1 MSPNKR
7 FEDIAKLLEEIQKE
21 SNGINQWLE
30 HNSENLEMD
39 WVKCISCGI
48 EKSESEMQK
57 IFHKKYKGICK
68 MCFRFEIEE

>member
-39 WVKCISCGI
+39 WVKCISCGK

>member
-39 WVKCISCGI
+39 WVKCISCGK
-48 EKSESEMQK
+48 EKHQGEMQK
-57 IFHKKYKGICK
+57 IFCKKYKGICK